1 MRLVRDVVVDDT
13 ESFGG
18 LPTLG
23 NVQPITFASF
33 LIGLSHQTLSRE
45 RNEQLIFGDEES
57 FFLRHEHQSTTQL
70 DLQSGNEGE
79 MVSQRRYVFGY
90 AIHMF

>member
-1 MRLVRDVVVDDT
+1 VKLVRDVVVDDT

-23 NVQPITFASF
+23 NGQPITFASF
-33 LIGLSHQTLSRE
+33 LISIRVAPSRE

-79 MVSQRRYVFGY
+79 M
-90 AIHMF
+90 AC

>member
-1 MRLVRDVVVDDT
+1 VKLVRDVVVDDT

-23 NVQPITFASF
+23 NVQPIIFASF

-45 RNEQLIFGDEES
+45 RNTINFW
-57 FFLRHEHQSTTQL
+57 R
-70 DLQSGNEGE
+70 
-79 MVSQRRYVFGY
+79 
-90 AIHMF
+90 